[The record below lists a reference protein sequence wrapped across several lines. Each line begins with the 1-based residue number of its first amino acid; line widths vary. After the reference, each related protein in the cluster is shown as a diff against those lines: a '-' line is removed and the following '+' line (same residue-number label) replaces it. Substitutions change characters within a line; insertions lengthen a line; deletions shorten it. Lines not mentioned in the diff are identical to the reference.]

1 MKGYMTIISIKT
13 SKLKSEWY
21 KILFGLILLVPQTGF
36 TEEAP
41 LPETSQSINF
51 LEALLSANLIVQ
63 ITFVILLILSIM
75 SWAIVLQKH
84 ALFKNQE
91 KENKPY
97 DDIFLKTHSFEE
109 IHLHARSHETS
120 SLSQIFLSGYN
131 EMQKI
136 FKTRNSNESK
146 EGKASLFGL
155 DNVERALRKGT
166 DNEIA
171 FLESGLT
178 FLATVGSSSPFI
190 GLFGTVFGIMDAFS
204 KIAVT
209 GSASLSVVAPGIA
222 EALIATGLGLFV
234 AIPATIFY
242 NAFVNRI
249 KKFELEFNSFST
261 DFLNIARRNFF
272 REE

>member
-1 MKGYMTIISIKT
+1 MKQKQKT
-13 SKLKSEWY
+13 GSYRIPFLIWLLPFFPQIGFGSE
-21 KILFGLILLVPQTGF
+21 P
-36 TEEAP
+36 P
-41 LPETSQSINF
+41 SPETPEAINF
-51 LEALLSANLIVQ
+51 FEALLSANLIVQ
-63 ITFVILLILSIM
+63 ITFVILLILSVM
-75 SWAIVLQKH
+75 SWAIVLQKRS
-84 ALFKNQE
+84 LFKNQE
-91 KENKPY
+91 KENKSY
-97 DDIFLKTHSFEE
+97 ENIFLKTHSFEE
-109 IHLHARSHETS
+109 IHMHARSNEAS
-120 SLSQIFLSGYN
+120 SFSQIFLSGYN

-136 FKTRNSNESK
+136 FKIRSSSESK
-146 EGKASLFGL
+146 DKHSSLFGL
-155 DNVERALRKGT
+155 DNVERALRKGL

-204 KIAVT
+204 KIAVM

-234 AIPATIFY
+234 AIPASIFY
-242 NAFVNRI
+242 NTFINRI

>member
-1 MKGYMTIISIKT
+1 MFWLFFFFSQISFANEI
-13 SKLKSEWY
+13 SEA
-21 KILFGLILLVPQTGF
+21 K
-36 TEEAP
+36 A
-41 LPETSQSINF
+41 PETINF
-51 LEALLSANLIVQ
+51 LEAMMSANVIVQ

-75 SWAIVLQKH
+75 SWAIILQKRS
-84 ALFKNQE
+84 LFKNLE
-91 KENKPY
+91 KQNKPY
-97 DDIFLKTHSFEE
+97 EDIFLRTHSFEE
-109 IHLHARSHETS
+109 IHIRARSSENS

-136 FKTRNSNESK
+136 FKTTNHNDPK
-146 EGKASLFGL
+146 KTKTSLFGL
-155 DNVERALRKGT
+155 DNVERALRKGV
-166 DNEIA
+166 DNEIS

-204 KIAVT
+204 KIAVM

-234 AIPATIFY
+234 AIPATVFY
-242 NAFVNRI
+242 NTFVNRI
-249 KKFELEFNSFST
+249 KKFELEFNSFSS

-272 REE
+272 RGE

>member
-1 MKGYMTIISIKT
+1 MKQNK
-13 SKLKSEWY
+13 KNRRHKSDRY
-21 KILFGLILLVPQTGF
+21 KILLWFFLLSSQISFGAEEPPVPKT
-36 TEEAP
+36 A
-41 LPETSQSINF
+41 ETINF

-63 ITFVILLILSIM
+63 ITFAILLILSVM
-75 SWAIVLQKH
+75 SWAIVFQKR

-91 KENKPY
+91 KENGPY
-97 DDIFLKTHSFEE
+97 GDIFLKTHSFEE
-109 IHLHARSHETS
+109 IHLHARSNETS

-136 FKTRNSNESK
+136 FKARNSNDSK
-146 EGKASLFGL
+146 EGKTSLFGL
-155 DNVERALRKGT
+155 DNVERALRKGV

-204 KIAVT
+204 QIAVM

-242 NAFVNRI
+242 NSFVNRI
-249 KKFELEFNSFST
+249 KKFELEFNSFSV